1 MSGGAASA
9 RLLPVGVALAVLL
22 AWAGLAS
29 RLPEVLLPGPIGV
42 LHAFFDKSALLLS
55 AALSTAL
62 CAGLGLV
69 LGVLVGL
76 GLGVGFLWSRALELA
91 VYPYALLLQ
100 TLPVVAVAPLLVVWL
115 GYGAPVAVASAAL
128 VSFFPMLT
136 AAHVGLL
143 GVEPDQ
149 VELFRL
155 YGASRLQ
162 ELRWLRAPAA
172 LPAVFAGLRTAAGLS
187 VIGAIVG
194 EFVGSNGEP
203 PSLGYLV
210 LRSARSADTALTFAA
225 VITAA
230 ALAGLVYWAARSAEA
245 RLIGRWHPGHGAG
258 GGRRP

>member
-1 MSGGAASA
+1 MSGRRARSMALPAA
-9 RLLPVGVALAVLL
+9 VALGVLV

-29 RLPEVLLPGPIGV
+29 RLPEVLLPGPISV
-42 LHAFFDKSALLLS
+42 AHAVVDKWALLGRS
-55 AALSTAL
+55 GLSTAGS
-62 CAGLGLV
+62 AGLGL
-69 LGVLVGL
+69 LIGSAVGL

-143 GVEPDQ
+143 GVDPEQ

-162 ELRWLRAPAA
+162 ELRWLRAPSA

-225 VITAA
+225 VIAA
-230 ALAGLVYWAARSAEA
+230 ACLAGVVYWAARAAEA
-245 RLIGRWHPGHGAG
+245 RLIGPWHPGQG
-258 GGRRP
+258 GGRA

>member
-1 MSGGAASA
+1 MSRRDPAAA
-9 RLLPVGVALAVLL
+9 LLPVGVALAVLL
-22 AWAGLAS
+22 GWAALAA
-29 RLPEVLLPGPIGV
+29 RAPEVLLPGPLDVAGAAV
-42 LHAFFDKSALLLS
+42 DKAGLLLRS
-55 AALSTAL
+55 ALSTAGS
-62 CAGLGLV
+62 AGLGL
-69 LGVLVGL
+69 LIGSAVGL
-76 GLGVGFLWSRALELA
+76 GLGVAFLWSRALELA

-143 GVEPDQ
+143 GVDPEQ

-155 YGASRLQ
+155 VGASRLQ

-172 LPAVFAGLRTAAGLS
+172 SPALFAGLRTAAGLS

-225 VITAA
+225 VFAA
-230 ALAGLVYWAARSAEA
+230 AGLAGLVYWAARAAEA
-245 RLIGRWHPGHGAG
+245 RWLGPWHPGRG
-258 GGRRP
+258 GGPD